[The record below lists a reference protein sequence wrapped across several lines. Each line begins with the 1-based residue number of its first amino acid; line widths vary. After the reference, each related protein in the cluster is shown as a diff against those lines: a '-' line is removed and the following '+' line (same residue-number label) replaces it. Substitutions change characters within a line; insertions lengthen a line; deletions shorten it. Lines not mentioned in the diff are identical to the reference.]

1 MAVNRDIKYLNKDFS
16 DFRSQLIN
24 FSKNYFPNT
33 YTDFTPSSPG
43 IMFMEQASYVGD
55 VLSFYLDNQ
64 LQETYL
70 QYVRQTSN
78 IFDLAYMFGY
88 KPKVTGLSNVN
99 VEVFQLV
106 PSKLVGGTYYP
117 DYDYA
122 LFFDSNTQV
131 TSTTNSTVFN
141 IEDPIDFS
149 VSNSLDPTIVS
160 VAQISSNTPTY
171 FLLKKTRKASS
182 GNINTTTFSFGDF
195 EEFPTVTINAEN
207 IAGVIDIF
215 DSDNSEYNEVD
226 YLGQETVFKA
236 LKNTNVNDP
245 NNFVNSND
253 SPYILQ
259 VKKVQKRFAT
269 RFIDSGSLQIQF
281 GAGNPSDIDE
291 EIIPNPD
298 NVGIGLPYEV
308 NKLTTAFSPTNFI
321 FTNTYGI
328 APTNTTLTVRYTTGG
343 GVASNVPANSITSLD
358 TSTVRFN
365 NNNLNSSTAQY
376 VFDSIAVNNP
386 SGATGGQD
394 GDNAEEIRQNTL
406 ANFGSQLRN
415 VTADDYLVRTLS
427 MPSRF
432 GIVSKAYSQKPKAN
446 EGNNTVDIYVLGYD
460 NNKNLSTASNTL
472 KDNLKTYLNQ
482 YRMIGDS
489 IGIKDA
495 FIINIAVNFEVITV
509 PNFNNSQ
516 VLSQCVNELIEY
528 FNIDNWQI
536 NQPILIKDIE
546 LLIDRIPG
554 VQTVQNVTIT
564 NKAGTSSGYSQYAY
578 DINGAT
584 QGKLIYP
591 SIDPCI
597 FEVKF
602 PNQDIKGKVI
612 NI

>member
-33 YTDFTPSSPG
+33 YTDFSPSSPG

-70 QYVRQTSN
+70 QYVRQTNN

-99 VEVFQLV
+99 IDVFQLV
-106 PSKLVGGTYYP
+106 PSKNVSGDYVP

-122 LFFDSNTQV
+122 LYFDTNTQV
-131 TSTTNSTVFN
+131 TSTNNSTTFN

-149 VSNSLDPTIVS
+149 VSNSLDPTTVS
-160 VAQISSNTPTY
+160 IAQINAGDPTY

-195 EEFPTVTINAEN
+195 EEFPTVNINAEN
-207 IAGVIDIF
+207 IGGIIDVL
-215 DSDNSEYNEVD
+215 DSDGREYYEVD
-226 YLGQETVFKA
+226 YLGQETVFKS

-259 VKKVQKRFAT
+259 VEKVQRRFAT
-269 RFIDSGSLQIQF
+269 RFINSGSLQIQF
-281 GAGNPSDIDE
+281 GSGNPSDIDE

-298 NVGIGLPYEV
+298 NVGIGLPYEKS
-308 NKLTTAFSPTNFI
+308 KLTTAYSPTNFI

-328 APTNTTLTVRYTTGG
+328 TPVNTTLTVRYTTGG
-343 GVASNVPANSITSLD
+343 GVNSNVPANSITSLD
-358 TSTVRFN
+358 TSTVRFV
-365 NNNLNSSTAQY
+365 NNNLNAVTAQY
-376 VFDSIAVNNP
+376 IFDSSAVNNP
-386 SGATGGQD
+386 SAASGGQD

-406 ANFGSQLRN
+406 ANFSSQLRN

-427 MPSRF
+427 MPSKY
-432 GIVSKAYSQKPKAN
+432 GIISKAYSQKPKAN
-446 EGNNTVDIYVLGYD
+446 EGNNTVDLYVLGYD
-460 NNKNLSTASNTL
+460 SNKNLTTASNTL
-472 KDNLKTYLNQ
+472 KENLKSYLNQ

-489 IGIKDA
+489 VGIKNA
-495 FIINIAVNFEVITV
+495 FIINIAINFEIITV

-516 VLSQCVNELIEY
+516 VLTQCLSGLREY

-536 NQPILIKDIE
+536 NQPILLKDIE
-546 LLIDRIPG
+546 LLIDKIPG

-564 NKAGTSSGYSQYAY
+564 NKAGTSLGYSEYAY

>member
-33 YTDFTPSSPG
+33 YTDFSPSSPG

-70 QYVRQTSN
+70 QYVRQTNN

-88 KPKVTGLSNVN
+88 KPKVTGLSNVDID
-99 VEVFQLV
+99 VFQLV
-106 PSKLVGGTYYP
+106 PSKNVSGDYVP

-122 LFFDSNTQV
+122 LYFDTNTQV
-131 TSTTNSTVFN
+131 TSTNNSTTFN

-149 VSNSLDPTIVS
+149 VSNSLDPTTVS
-160 VAQISSNTPTY
+160 IAQINAGDPTY

-195 EEFPTVTINAEN
+195 EEFPTVNINAEN
-207 IAGVIDIF
+207 IGGIIDVL
-215 DSDNSEYNEVD
+215 DSDGREYYEVD
-226 YLGQETVFKA
+226 YLGQETVFKS

-245 NNFVNSND
+245 NNYVNSND

-259 VKKVQKRFAT
+259 VEKVQRRFAT
-269 RFIDSGSLQIQF
+269 RFINSGSLQIQF
-281 GAGNPSDIDE
+281 GSGNPSDIDE

-298 NVGIGLPYEV
+298 NVGIGLPYEKS
-308 NKLTTAFSPTNFI
+308 KLTTAYSPTNFI

-328 APTNTTLTVRYTTGG
+328 TPVNTTLTVRYTTGG
-343 GVASNVPANSITSLD
+343 GVNSNVPANSITSLD
-358 TSTVRFN
+358 TSTVRFV
-365 NNNLNSSTAQY
+365 NNNLNAVTAQY
-376 VFDSIAVNNP
+376 IFDSSAVNNP
-386 SGATGGQD
+386 SAASGGQD

-406 ANFGSQLRN
+406 ANFSSQLRN

-427 MPSRF
+427 MPPKY
-432 GIVSKAYSQKPKAN
+432 GIISKAYSQKPKVN
-446 EGNNTVDIYVLGYD
+446 EGNNTVDLYVLGYD
-460 NNKNLSTASNTL
+460 SNKNLTTASNTL
-472 KDNLKTYLNQ
+472 KENLKSYLNQ

-489 IGIKDA
+489 VGIKNA
-495 FIINIAVNFEVITV
+495 FIINIAINFEIITV

-516 VLSQCVNELIEY
+516 VLTQCLSELREY

-536 NQPILIKDIE
+536 NQPILLKDIE
-546 LLIDRIPG
+546 LLIDKIPG
-554 VQTVQNVTIT
+554 VQTVQNVNIT
-564 NKAGTSSGYSQYAY
+564 NKAGTSLGYSEYAY